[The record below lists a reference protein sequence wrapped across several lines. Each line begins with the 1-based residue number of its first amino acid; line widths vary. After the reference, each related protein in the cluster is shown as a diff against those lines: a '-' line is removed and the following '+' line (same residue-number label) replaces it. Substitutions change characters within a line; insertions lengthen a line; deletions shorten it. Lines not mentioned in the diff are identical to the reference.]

1 MDIQSLAVKIKEI
14 LDIAYEPVAVKFFE
28 HRVDLEGFE
37 LPSERRYCQVLM
49 GAREGKKYLLTADN
63 IACPAA
69 AWAIGFKEPPPALF
83 SGEMPFKMGIFGSPE
98 AVRNTLSTMT
108 RLEMGKYKMVACC
121 PLGEAPFEPDVVVLE
136 ADVEHLMWVA
146 LALLFE
152 TGGRLPLDTAI
163 LQATCVD
170 ATITPFVYQRLN
182 ASLGCYGCRE
192 ATNLAES
199 ECVLGFPFKD
209 LYKIVTSLEK
219 LNQKAIPRVRGKT
232 VYKAL
237 LSRGG

>member
-1 MDIQSLAVKIKEI
+1 MDIQSLAVKVKEI
-14 LDIAYEPVAVKFFE
+14 LGLKYEPVAVKFFKNE
-28 HRVDLEGFE
+28 VQLEGFE
-37 LPSERRYCQVLM
+37 TPSERRYCQILM

-69 AWAIGFKEPPPALF
+69 AWALGFREPPLTLS
-83 SGEMPFKMGIFGSPE
+83 SGEMPFKMGIFGSPQ
-98 AVRNTLSTMT
+98 AVQNTLASMT

-136 ADVEHLMWVA
+136 SDVEHLMWVA

-170 ATITPFVYQRLN
+170 ATIIPFVYQRLN
-182 ASLGCYGCRE
+182 GSLGCYGCRE

-199 ECVLGFPFKD
+199 ECVLGFPFND
-209 LYKIVTSLEK
+209 LDRIVTSLEK
-219 LNQKAIPRVRGKT
+219 LNEKAIPRVRGKT

-237 LSRGG
+237 LSREC